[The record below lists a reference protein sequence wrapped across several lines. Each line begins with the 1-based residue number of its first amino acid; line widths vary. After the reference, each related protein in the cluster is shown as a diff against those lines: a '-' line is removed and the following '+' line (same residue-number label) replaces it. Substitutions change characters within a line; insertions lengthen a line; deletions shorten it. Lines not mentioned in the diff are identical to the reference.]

1 MIKYLEFENEIE
13 NIDKLLKQLINS
25 QELNSDKIKKLEN
38 KREDLYKKIY
48 SNLDP
53 WQKVQVSRHVNR
65 PHTIDYVKMIFKD
78 IVLLH
83 GDKKYA
89 DDNAIIG
96 GLAKIDGNSV
106 FFIGTEKGNTME
118 TRIKHNF
125 GMAKPEG
132 YRKVQRLLK
141 LAEKFK
147 LPLISFV
154 DTAGAFPGKD
164 AEERGQSESI
174 ASSIL
179 YFLKVKIP
187 TISIIIGEGGSGGAI
202 GIATSDKVLMLEH
215 SIYSVISP
223 EGCASILWRN
233 TKFSQEAAKTLKLTS
248 LDCKNFKIIDDI
260 ILEPYGGA
268 HRHHNKQAEILKEK
282 IISFI
287 FELKRIS
294 INELV
299 KARKEKYLN
308 ITSDI

>member
-1 MIKYLEFENEIE
+1 MIKYFEFENDIEKIEI
-13 NIDKLLKQLINS
+13 LLSQLNKNK
-25 QELNSDKIKKLEN
+25 ELNFDKINKLN
-38 KREDLYKKIY
+38 KEKNELYKKVY

-53 WQKVQVSRHVNR
+53 WQKVQVSRHGER
-65 PHTIDYVKMIFKD
+65 PHTLDYVQNIFDD
-78 IVLLH
+78 IVFLH

-89 DDNAIIG
+89 DDNAILG
-96 GLAKIDGNSV
+96 GLAKIGGKSI

-141 LAEKFK
+141 LAEKFN
-147 LPLISFV
+147 LPFISFV

-179 YFLKVKIP
+179 YYLKTKIP
-187 TISIIIGEGGSGGAI
+187 TVSIIIGEGGSGGAI
-202 GIATSDKVLMLEH
+202 GIAASDRVLMLEH
-215 SIYSVISP
+215 AIYSVISP

-233 TKFSQEAAKTLKLTS
+233 TEFSKEAAKTLKLTS
-248 LDCKNFKIIDDI
+248 ADCKTFKIIDDI
-260 ILEPYGGA
+260 IPEPHGGA
-268 HRHHNKQAEILKEK
+268 HRHPIKQAEILKAK
-282 IISFI
+282 IISLI
-287 FELKRIS
+287 DELNQIS
-294 INELV
+294 IKELV
-299 KARKEKYLN
+299 KIRKAKYLN

>member
-13 NIDKLLKQLINS
+13 KIENVITQLNNNK
-25 QELNSDKIKKLEN
+25 ELNYEKITKLNKDK
-38 KREDLYKKIY
+38 EDLYKKIY

-53 WQKVQVSRHVNR
+53 WEKVQISRHSDR
-65 PHTIDYVKMIFKD
+65 PHTLDYIKIIFD
-78 IVLLH
+78 NIVLLH

-89 DDNAIIG
+89 DDNAILG
-96 GLAKIDGNSV
+96 GLAKIAEHSV

-147 LPLISFV
+147 LPVISFV

-179 YFLKVKIP
+179 EFLKVKIP
-187 TISIIIGEGGSGGAI
+187 TISIVIGEGGSGGAI

-233 TKFSQEAAKTLKLTS
+233 TKFSQEAARTLKLTS
-248 LDCKNFKIIDDI
+248 KDCKQFNIIDEI
-260 ILEPYGGA
+260 IPEPYGGA
-268 HRHHNKQAEILKEK
+268 HRHPLKQAEILKGK
-282 IISFI
+282 ILNLL
-287 FELKRIS
+287 FELKNIS
-294 INELV
+294 IKELV
-299 KARKEKYLN
+299 TIRKNKYLN

>member
-1 MIKYLEFENEIE
+1 MIKYFEFENEIE
-13 NIDKLLKQLINS
+13 NIEELLNQLNKNK
-25 QELNSDKIKKLEN
+25 ELNSDKIKKLN
-38 KREDLYKKIY
+38 KDKEELYKKIY
-48 SNLDP
+48 SKLDP
-53 WQKVQVSRHVNR
+53 WQKVQVSRHGER
-65 PHTIDYVKMIFKD
+65 PHTLDYTKHIFDD
-78 IVLLH
+78 IIFLH

-89 DDNAIIG
+89 DDNAIVG
-96 GLAKIDGNSV
+96 GLAKISGNSII
-106 FFIGTEKGNTME
+106 FLGTEKGSTME

-132 YRKVQRLLK
+132 YRKVQRLVK

-147 LPLISFV
+147 LPIISFV

-179 YFLKVKIP
+179 YFLKAKIP

-202 GIATSDKVLMLEH
+202 GIATSDRVLMLEH

-233 TKFSQEAAKTLKLTS
+233 TEFSQEAAKTLKLTS
-248 LDCKNFKIIDDI
+248 TDCKKFNIVDDI
-260 ILEPYGGA
+260 IPEPFGGA
-268 HRHHNKQAEILKEK
+268 HRHPIKQAEILKQK
-282 IISFI
+282 IVS
-287 FELKRIS
+287 L
-294 INELV
+294 INELREISIKKLV
-299 KARKEKYLN
+299 ELRKEKYLN

>member
-1 MIKYLEFENEIE
+1 MIKYFEFESEIE
-13 NIDKLLKQLINS
+13 KIETLLD
-25 QELNSDKIKKLEN
+25 ELNNNKELNFDKIKKLNNE
-38 KREDLYKKIY
+38 KDDLYKKIY
-48 SNLDP
+48 SNLDA
-53 WQKVQVSRHVNR
+53 WQKVQVSRHGDR
-65 PHTIDYVKMIFKD
+65 PHTLDYIKNMFSD

-83 GDKKYA
+83 GDKKYV
-89 DDNAIIG
+89 DDNAIVG
-96 GLAKIDGNSV
+96 GLAKINNSSI

-132 YRKVQRLLK
+132 YRKVQRLIK
-141 LAEKFK
+141 LAEKFQ
-147 LPLISFV
+147 LPLVSFV

-179 YFLKVKIP
+179 YFLKAKIP

-233 TKFSQEAAKTLKLTS
+233 TEFSKEAAKTLKLTS
-248 LDCKNFKIIDDI
+248 ADCKKFKIIDDVI
-260 ILEPYGGA
+260 PEPYGGA
-268 HRHHNKQAEILKEK
+268 HRHPRKQAEILKQK
-282 IISFI
+282 IVYLIK
-287 FELKRIS
+287 ELKQIS
-294 INELV
+294 IKELV
-299 KARKEKYLN
+299 QIRKEKYLN

>member
-1 MIKYLEFENEIE
+1 MIKYFEFENDIE
-13 NIDKLLKQLINS
+13 NIENTLVQLNNNK
-25 QELNSDKIKKLEN
+25 ELNSEKIKKLNVE
-38 KREDLYKKIY
+38 RDELYKRIY

-53 WQKVQVSRHVNR
+53 WQKVQVSRHGER
-65 PHTIDYVKMIFKD
+65 PHTLDYINRIFTD
-78 IVLLH
+78 IVFLH

-96 GLAKIDGNSV
+96 GLAKINGNSV
-106 FFIGTEKGNTME
+106 FFVGTEKGNTME

-179 YFLKVKIP
+179 HFLKTKIP

-202 GIATSDKVLMLEH
+202 GMATSDKVLMLEH

-233 TKFSQEAAKTLKLTS
+233 TEFSQEAAKTLKLTS
-248 LDCKNFKIIDDI
+248 DDCKKFNIIDYVI
-260 ILEPYGGA
+260 PEPFGGA
-268 HRHHNKQAEILKEK
+268 HRHPSKQAEILKQK
-282 IISFI
+282 LVNLIN
-287 FELKRIS
+287 ELEQKS

-299 KARKEKYLN
+299 KIRKEKYLN

>member
-1 MIKYLEFENEIE
+1 MIKYFEFENDIEKIE
-13 NIDKLLKQLINS
+13 NILIELNNN
-25 QELNSDKIKKLEN
+25 QELNFEKIKKLNFE
-38 KREDLYKKIY
+38 RDELYKKIY

-53 WQKVQVSRHVNR
+53 WQKVQVSRHGER
-65 PHTIDYVKMIFKD
+65 PHTLDYINNIFNN
-78 IVLLH
+78 IIFLH

-89 DDNAIIG
+89 DDSAIVG

-106 FFIGTEKGNTME
+106 FFVGTEKGNTME

-154 DTAGAFPGKD
+154 DTAGAFPGKE

-179 YFLKVKIP
+179 HFLKIKIP

-202 GIATSDKVLMLEH
+202 GMATSDRVLMLEH

-223 EGCASILWRN
+223 EGCASILWRD
-233 TKFSQEAAKTLKLTS
+233 TEFSQEAAKTLKLTS
-248 LDCKNFKIIDDI
+248 ADCKKFNIVDYIIP
-260 ILEPYGGA
+260 EPYGGA
-268 HRHHNKQAEILKEK
+268 HRHPQKQADILKQK
-282 IISFI
+282 INSLIQ
-287 FELKRIS
+287 ELKKTS

-299 KARKEKYLN
+299 QIRKDKYLN